1 MADVEFENS
10 DFAEAILNLQKAGDT
25 AADGFCPAFGVLGSP
40 VVESAL
46 GDADAI
52 IRHAM
57 SALAGVG
64 HDLSVDVDTVHTE
77 LRALDA
83 QLAGASG

>member
-1 MADVEFENS
+1 MADVEFADS
-10 DFAEAILNLQKAGDT
+10 DFAEAVLNLQEAGD
-25 AADGFCPAFGVLGSP
+25 APADGFCPAFGALGSP

-46 GDADAI
+46 GDVDAV

-83 QLAGASG
+83 QLAGAPG

>member
-1 MADVEFENS
+1 MADVEFADS
-10 DFAEAILNLQKAGDT
+10 DFAEAVLSLQKAGD
-25 AADGFCPAFGVLGSP
+25 APAEGYCPAFGVLGSP

-46 GDADAI
+46 GDVDAI
-52 IRHAM
+52 VRQAM

-64 HDLSVDVDTVHTE
+64 HDLSVDVGAVHTE

>member
-1 MADVEFENS
+1 MADVEFADS
-10 DFAEAILNLQKAGDT
+10 DFADAVLSLQKAGD
-25 AADGFCPAFGVLGSP
+25 APVDGFCPAFGVLGSP

-46 GDADAI
+46 GDVDAV

>member
-1 MADVEFENS
+1 MADVEFEDS
-10 DFAEAILNLQKAGDT
+10 DLTEAVLNLQKAGDVPG
-25 AADGFCPAFGVLGSP
+25 DGFCQAFGVLGSP

-52 IRHAM
+52 IRQAM

>member
-1 MADVEFENS
+1 MADVEFEDS
-10 DFAEAILNLQKAGDT
+10 DLTEAVLNLQKAADVPG
-25 AADGFCPAFGVLGSP
+25 DGFCPAFGVLGSP

-52 IRHAM
+52 IRQAM

>member
-1 MADVEFENS
+1 MADVEFRDS
-10 DFAEAILNLQKAGDT
+10 DFAEAVLNLQKAGD
-25 AADGFCPAFGVLGSP
+25 APADGFCPAFGALGSS

-46 GDADAI
+46 GDVDAV

-64 HDLSVDVDTVHTE
+64 HDLSVDVGTVHTE